1 MAIEIL
7 GSDGF
12 VVTGNDVSLFRLIAL
27 HKALKLEKIGMK
39 LSRGRSALSIV
50 KKEFGL
56 KGSINTVE
64 PLFKAIL
71 DRAIVEREKGA

>member
-12 VVTGNDVSLFRLIAL
+12 IATGDDVNLFRLIAL

-56 KGSINTVE
+56 KGNINTVE
-64 PLFKAIL
+64 PLFKAI
-71 DRAIVEREKGA
+71 VERAKGL

>member
-1 MAIEIL
+1 MAIEKL
-7 GSDGF
+7 GSNGF
-12 VVTGNDVSLFRLIAL
+12 VVDGDDVNLFRLIAL

-71 DRAIVEREKGA
+71 ENSQNLV